1 MEDPDE
7 HTSLVKRVK
16 QVQREGEESK
26 QQWWAFCE
34 LEGKSNRRDP
44 QRHSL
49 QSLRRFFQI
58 REQGGLPRSVQKLRS
73 DAAAHQ
79 LWVQKLTEILRA
91 SEEAKQNWWD
101 YCDKYHGGLRY
112 PQQHTAKSIQTFFEC
127 HAAHGVPGAE
137 TAQKDLAD
145 DAAALATL
153 SPEVAC
159 VTVKGQKTYV
169 VQFQEPVFKALPDVL
184 KFHPLSSQSACV
196 AQTGFEHPISPHG
209 GSVGQAPEAS
219 STDRQRSRSPKNER
233 SEVRRTVVCSRL
245 VAAGTQVVS

>member
-101 YCDKYHGGLRY
+101 YCDKYHGGS
-112 PQQHTAKSIQTFFEC
+112 SIQQSPSRHSSSATQLMACLE
-127 HAAHGVPGAE
+127 
-137 TAQKDLAD
+137 QKQ
-145 DAAALATL
+145 
-153 SPEVAC
+153 P
-159 VTVKGQKTYV
+159 
-169 VQFQEPVFKALPDVL
+169 
-184 KFHPLSSQSACV
+184 
-196 AQTGFEHPISPHG
+196 
-209 GSVGQAPEAS
+209 
-219 STDRQRSRSPKNER
+219 
-233 SEVRRTVVCSRL
+233 RRTLPMMQQRWPHCHRKLHASR
-245 VAAGTQVVS
+245 